1 MFKRSIIVASLLA
14 AAASTALA
22 QPNVTLSDIRSVS
35 RYETSTTS
43 ATISYVI
50 GSHTCNIATGSGNG
64 LLWVGNGTPGLAMN
78 MYRIHD
84 GRMIQLGLSRVKLAC
99 CAGDQNNALCGTCGP
114 SGSELGPGCLDVYSS
129 GWNAGQSRLGPRSG
143 INPFARTFSG
153 GGGAGDANWGRIQV
167 QRSDVT
173 PANFPGAVFVF
184 EGVYVAS
191 DENLA
196 NSLNNASWKRTTVA
210 SNLTASV
217 GLELAALGQPAI
229 AAWPVLGG
237 PGGTADA
244 SVTVSNATVSG
255 EGTYW
260 YAHKARDLGNGTW
273 RYDYAV
279 FNLNSHLSGGSFSVP
294 VPTGVT
300 VSNIGFYAPDYHSG
314 EPYSNTDWTSART
327 ASAVTWNSPQ
337 TFVQNP
343 NANALR
349 WGTTYNFWFDANV
362 APAQVN
368 PSATL
373 GMFRDTSKSV
383 DFAVRAPGVPACDG
397 IDFNNDGSSFD
408 PLDIDSFLSVFS
420 EGPCLPSG
428 ANCNDVDFN
437 NDGATFDPCDIDS
450 FLAVYSEGPCTPCG
464 Q

>member
-1 MFKRSIIVASLLA
+1 
-14 AAASTALA
+14 
-22 QPNVTLSDIRSVS
+22 
-35 RYETSTTS
+35 
-43 ATISYVI
+43 
-50 GSHTCNIATGSGNG
+50 
-64 LLWVGNGTPGLAMN
+64 
-78 MYRIHD
+78 
-84 GRMIQLGLSRVKLAC
+84 
-99 CAGDQNNALCGTCGP
+99 
-114 SGSELGPGCLDVYSS
+114 
-129 GWNAGQSRLGPRSG
+129 
-143 INPFARTFSG
+143 
-153 GGGAGDANWGRIQV
+153 
-167 QRSDVT
+167 
-173 PANFPGAVFVF
+173 
-184 EGVYVAS
+184 
-191 DENLA
+191 
-196 NSLNNASWKRTTVA
+196 
-210 SNLTASV
+210 
-217 GLELAALGQPAI
+217 
-229 AAWPVLGG
+229 
-237 PGGTADA
+237 
-244 SVTVSNATVSG
+244 VTVSNATVSG